1 MSLIDNIIN
10 TTASFG
16 ALRMDFTMALSIII
30 ATISLAVLFWLI
42 FSFETNYATIK
53 ANIISAPECKT
64 DDKNITTGNINVKFR
79 YNNSDYT
86 EKVNVNLACY
96 NYTKG
101 SSVKVRFD
109 PNNIGSTIF
118 VASNDL
124 KFTLII
130 ITSIFLVLSLLT
142 FFYNYILKNNKVAQ
156 TISGAQ
162 GVTQGI
168 RSLI

>member
-1 MSLIDNIIN
+1 MSLIDNVIN

-16 ALRMDFTMALSIII
+16 ALRMDFTMILSIII
-30 ATISLAVLFWLI
+30 AIISLIVLFWLT
-42 FSFETNYATIK
+42 FLFETNYVTIK
-53 ANIISAPECKT
+53 ANIISDPECKT

-86 EKVNVNLACY
+86 EKVNVNQACY
-96 NYTKG
+96 NYTKN

-118 VASNDL
+118 VASNDP

-130 ITSIFLVLSLLT
+130 ITSIFLILSLLT